1 MRIDQRDVK
10 RFAIGAAGLYAA
22 VGLAALV
29 APGLGL
35 PLVIALT
42 AFLALV
48 VVLVL
53 FLRAW
58 HWFISESFSL
68 IEERSREL
76 RERPPK
82 RRTERR

>member
-1 MRIDQRDVK
+1 MRIDKKDVR
-10 RFAIGAAGLYAA
+10 RFAVVAAGLYVA

-35 PLVIALT
+35 ALVIALT
-42 AFLALV
+42 ALLALI

-76 RERPPK
+76 RERPPRHRND
-82 RRTERR
+82 RR

>member
-1 MRIDQRDVK
+1 MRIDKKDVK
-10 RFAIGAAGLYAA
+10 RFVVVAAGLYVA
-22 VGLAALV
+22 VGLVALIAPAV
-29 APGLGL
+29 AF

-42 AFLALV
+42 ALLALV

-68 IEERSREL
+68 IEDRSREL
-76 RERPPK
+76 RERPHQQRAK
-82 RRTERR
+82 RR

>member
-1 MRIDQRDVK
+1 MRINKTDIR
-10 RFAIGAAGLYAA
+10 RFAVVAAGLYVA
-22 VGLAALV
+22 VGGAALV
-29 APGLGL
+29 APGLAL
-35 PLVIALT
+35 ALVIALT
-42 AFLALV
+42 ALLALV

-76 RERPPK
+76 RERPPEHHRW
-82 RRTERR
+82 RR